1 MHEGGQSAHGMAQ
14 THILLDSQIR
24 KFLFHHLFIAF
35 LFGGGRTPFGR
46 AMASFYAWK
55 NQGPLPSNALIVG
68 GGHKVYKN

>member
-14 THILLDSQIR
+14 THIYWILRFEILIPSSIYC
-24 KFLFHHLFIAF
+24 LFIW
-35 LFGGGRTPFGR
+35 GGGRAPFGR
-46 AMASFYAWK
+46 AIASFYAWK